1 MPYVSR
7 KQEKYFNA
15 NREKLEKEGVD
26 VGEWNRSSKGKS
38 LPERVQSR
46 KAAIATGRS
55 KSKS

>member
-26 VGEWNRSSKGKS
+26 IGEWNRSSKGKS
-38 LPERVQSR
+38 LPERAQSR
-46 KAAIATGRS
+46 KAAIATGRPTA
-55 KSKS
+55 KR